1 MSKFLSTAFC
11 ALFAVSL
18 VAGGAQAATIYQKD
32 GFTYKLSG
40 DLQIQLRQDNG
51 ADQDLDVEYD
61 DLEIKNSVS
70 YELNDNLKAFGE
82 LDFGFKDAAD
92 KKADPAIEE
101 AYVGLQF
108 YTVKVLMG
116 LTDTAADGFGIYGGI
131 ESYGDD
137 DAFDAKGNTKSDDL
151 IMVKGSFD
159 NFNFVV
165 STELEGESEA
175 SAETDFASS
184 VEARADYSVSGFTIG
199 VGYQAVDM
207 GDFAADDIDIMGV
220 SVSYSR
226 DMFTVAADYSVA
238 DDGSND
244 YSVINI
250 GGSVKV
256 DAFTVGV
263 GYKIEDD
270 DAAVDEIA
278 GYYANLQY
286 KFPAAKN
293 VKLFA
298 EVGGTDEEDN
308 DDLGYLAGLQVKF

>member
-1 MSKFLSTAFC
+1 MSKFLSTVFC

-18 VAGGAQAATIYQKD
+18 VAGGAQAATIYKKD
-32 GFTYKLSG
+32 GFTYKLKG
-40 DLQIQLRQDNG
+40 DLQIQLRQENG
-51 ADQDLDVEYD
+51 ADKDLDVEYD
-61 DLEIKNSVS
+61 DLEIKNAVS
-70 YELNDNLKAFGE
+70 YEINDNMKAFGE

-108 YTVKVLMG
+108 NTVKVLMG

-131 ESYGDD
+131 ESYGKD
-137 DAFDAKGNTKSDDL
+137 DAFHAKGNMKSDDL
-151 IMVKGSFD
+151 IMVKGAFD

-165 STELEGESEA
+165 STELEGESED

-184 VEARADYSVSGFTIG
+184 IEARADYSISGFTLG
-199 VGYQAVDM
+199 LGYQAVDM

-220 SVSYSR
+220 SAAYSM

-238 DDGSND
+238 DYGSND

-250 GGSVKV
+250 CASAKV
-256 DAFTVGV
+256 DAYTIGA
-263 GYKIEDD
+263 GYKIMDD
-270 DAAVDEIA
+270 DAEADEIA
-278 GYYANLQY
+278 GYYANVQY

-293 VKLFA
+293 VKVFA
-298 EVGGTDEEDN
+298 EVGGTDEEDK
-308 DDLGYLAGLQVKF
+308 DDLGFLTGLQVKF

>member
-1 MSKFLSTAFC
+1 MSKFLSTVFC
-11 ALFAVSL
+11 AFFAVSL
-18 VAGGAQAATIYQKD
+18 VAGGAQAATIYKKD

-40 DLQIQLRQDNG
+40 DLQIQLRQKNG
-51 ADQDLDVEYD
+51 TDKDEEGNDIDYDLDVEYD
-61 DLEIKNSVS
+61 DLEIKNAVS
-70 YELNDNLKAFGE
+70 YELNNNMKAFGN
-82 LDFGFKDAAD
+82 LDFGFGGKDGDEAEL
-92 KKADPAIEE
+92 EE

-116 LTDTAADGFGIYGGI
+116 NTGTAADDFGIYDGL
-131 ESYGDD
+131 ESYGAD
-137 DAFDAKGNTKSDDL
+137 DAFDAEGNTSSDDL

-159 NFNFVV
+159 NFNVV
-165 STELEGESEA
+165 ISTDLEVQ
-175 SAETDFASS
+175 DDRSS
-184 VEARADYSVSGFTIG
+184 YEVYADYSVSGFTIG
-199 VGYQAVDM
+199 AGYQVFDT
-207 GDFAADDIDIMGV
+207 GVVGADDIDIMGV
-220 SVSYSR
+220 SAAYSM
-226 DMFTVAADYSVA
+226 DMFTVAADYSIA

-250 GGSVKV
+250 GASAKV

-270 DAAVDEIA
+270 DAAADEIA

-293 VKLFA
+293 VKLFT
-298 EVGGTDEEDN
+298 EIGGTDEEDN